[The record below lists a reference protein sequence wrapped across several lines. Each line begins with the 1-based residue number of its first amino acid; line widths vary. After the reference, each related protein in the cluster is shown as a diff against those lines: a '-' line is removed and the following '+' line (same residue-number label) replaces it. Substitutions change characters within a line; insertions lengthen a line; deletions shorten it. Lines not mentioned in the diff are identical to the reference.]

1 MYFYFI
7 SMKQYLENFKLVLTN
22 YNYLLLFFLIFF
34 LMYFLFELL
43 TDDALIKGNMG
54 LSYFY
59 VNYILQILISLLFSL
74 YFTFFM
80 YKYLMFSSFDKKQ
93 SATSFVGTFFGVLV
107 GGCAACS
114 LTVASYLGLGAVI
127 SFLPYYGIELKVIGF
142 LMLVYANI
150 FGIRDLQVCRVNFS
164 KK

>member
-1 MYFYFI
+1 
-7 SMKQYLENFKLVLTN
+7 MKQYLENFRLVFSN
-22 YNYLLLFFLIFF
+22 YRYTILFIILFSSL
-34 LMYFLFELL
+34 YFLFEIL

-59 VNYILQILISLLFSL
+59 VNYSLQIMISLLFAL
-74 YFTFFM
+74 YFTFFI
-80 YKYLMFSSFDKKQ
+80 YKYIKFSSFDKKQ
-93 SATSFVGTFFGVLV
+93 SATSFIGTFFGVLV

-127 SFLPYYGIELKVIGF
+127 SFLPYYGIELKVLGF
-142 LMLVYANI
+142 LMLIYANI
-150 FGIRDLQVCRVNFS
+150 VGVRDLQICRLKFS